1 MRSNEIFAGMSAKEA
16 AGFLAELKQDAPD
29 VARLALGVTAEAFR
43 LRPEFLKRQP
53 RDKQAEWMRRA
64 LGRTVG
70 APLAEEILATYF
82 LEHEIELLKE
92 LLDAF
97 EVPHEDGRLEQ
108 LEPPSP
114 SAKTLQSAV
123 AKFRKGDRPEK
134 RELLLRAFA
143 AQSSVEWPGL
153 EELLATGRVAT
164 RDSAPA
170 ARAEKPAPAAKTR
183 AKPSGAAAAK
193 PKPKVQAKSKAKPSS
208 KAKPKAKVKPK
219 AKAKAK
225 PKAKSAKKAKRKK

>member
-1 MRSNEIFAGMSAKEA
+1 MRSNEIFAAMSAKEA

-53 RDKQAEWMRRA
+53 RDKQAEWMRKA
-64 LGRTVG
+64 LGRTIG

-82 LEHEIELLKE
+82 LDHEIELLKE
-92 LLDAF
+92 LLDGF
-97 EVPHEDGRLEQ
+97 EVPHEDGRLDQ
-108 LEPPSP
+108 SEPPSP
-114 SAKTLQSAV
+114 DAKTLQSAV

-143 AQSSVEWPGL
+143 AQSSVDWPGL
-153 EELLATGRVAT
+153 EELLTTGQMT
-164 RDSAPA
+164 AP
-170 ARAEKPAPAAKTR
+170 RAEQPAAKTKPEL
-183 AKPSGAAAAK
+183 KPSAAPK
-193 PKPKVQAKSKAKPSS
+193 PKPAARAKSKAKPAA
-208 KAKPKAKVKPK
+208 KAKPKAKAKAKAKAKPK

-225 PKAKSAKKAKRKK
+225 PKAKKAKRKK